1 MAENVESA
9 GQIGDPVRPEINRK
23 RNDGGLINR
32 IKAICLND
40 CRSDRQR
47 LQIDKVY
54 QQYDG
59 TAVTKRAKLK
69 PKQV

>member
-23 RNDGGLINR
+23 RNDGGLMNR

-47 LQIDKVY
+47 LKIKKVY

-59 TAVTKRAKLK
+59 TAVTKRSKLK
-69 PKQV
+69 PKLV